1 MEQFLMGSLLGIN
14 TILDI
19 RKREI
24 SLVSIIIYGIVGI
37 VMLFIEK
44 STSLSSTVGGLLIGI
59 GIMILNKLTKDGIGI
74 GDGYI
79 VMITGIYLGFQRN
92 AALILYAMLLAA
104 GYSVFLLT
112 IKKVDKKEKI
122 PFVPFLFLS
131 YLIGNCIL

>member
-19 RKREI
+19 KKREI
-24 SLVSIIIYGIVGI
+24 SLVSIIIYGIIGI

-44 STSLSSTVGGLLIGI
+44 STSLSSTVGGFLIGI

-79 VMITGIYLGFQRN
+79 VMVTGIYLGFQRN
-92 AALILYAMLLAA
+92 AGLILYAMLLAA
-104 GYSVFLLT
+104 GYSVFLLI